1 MEITDS
7 SLLCFICLLCF
18 FVAMDVQAY
27 LKRINY
33 QGSLGLTPETLR
45 DLQVAHLKTVPFEN
59 LSIHAGEPIVL
70 HEEPLFKKIVDER
83 RGGFCYECNGS
94 FAGLLRALGFQV
106 EMLAAG
112 VARRQGGF
120 GPVFDHMT
128 LAVRLAERWL
138 VDVGFGDSFLEPLL
152 LDSREE
158 QVQGTRSFRIDAD
171 NSDLIL
177 LRRNDG
183 EDWEPQYRFTLQ
195 TFGFPDY
202 EEMCRFHQTSP
213 ESHFTQ
219 NVICSRVTEDGR
231 ITVSGMH
238 LVTTTGPQRTRHE
251 QVLTSREEFDHVLRE
266 QFGIVMKNQVELPKT
281 E

>member
-1 MEITDS
+1 
-7 SLLCFICLLCF
+7 
-18 FVAMDVQAY
+18 MDVEAY

-33 QGSLGLTPETLR
+33 HGSLSVTPETLR
-45 DLQVAHLKTVPFEN
+45 DLQVAHLKAVPFEN

-70 HEEPLFKKIVDER
+70 EEDALFKKIVDEK

-120 GPVFDHMT
+120 GPIFDHMALCVT
-128 LAVRLAERWL
+128 LAERWL

-152 LDSREE
+152 LDSRDE
-158 QVQGTRSFRIDAD
+158 QVQGTRSFRIDAEND
-171 NSDLIL
+171 YLIL

-183 EDWEPQYRFTLQ
+183 EDWEPQYRFKLQ
-195 TFGFPDY
+195 PFGFPDY
-202 EEMCRFHQTSP
+202 EEMCHFQQTSP

-231 ITVSGMH
+231 ITLSGMN

-251 QVLTSREEFDHVLRE
+251 QMLSSREEYDRFLRD
-266 QFGIVMKNQVELPKT
+266 QFGIVMKNEVKLPKT
-281 E
+281 Q